1 MNNNHS
7 GLFNRNVFRKSPE
20 YDFISYFR
28 YGFSARNIP
37 PDSNNRFSTEF
48 WIVSIRR
55 FSRSPNSSHFLKSCP
70 DVLEPKQTPLPCEVS
85 ASSLYPLWAWL
96 LPALLNGAAG
106 IPWEN
111 KTDQSASCP
120 WNLPTS
126 AFRLPTADLPPG
138 RLPALLLY
146 PFTFELFPLFYFLI
160 PAFLIFRSLD
170 LR

>member
-55 FSRSPNSSHFLKSCP
+55 FSRSPNSSHLLKSCP
-70 DVLEPKQTPLPCEVS
+70 DVLEPKQTQLPCEVS
-85 ASSLYPLWAWL
+85 ASSLYTLWVGP

-106 IPWEN
+106 IRGKIKRIELLFFLFRIFCLLFRGFGLCFRFCWCRRLGFLLRNFNQGIFE
-111 KTDQSASCP
+111 KT
-120 WNLPTS
+120 
-126 AFRLPTADLPPG
+126 
-138 RLPALLLY
+138 
-146 PFTFELFPLFYFLI
+146 
-160 PAFLIFRSLD
+160 
-170 LR
+170 